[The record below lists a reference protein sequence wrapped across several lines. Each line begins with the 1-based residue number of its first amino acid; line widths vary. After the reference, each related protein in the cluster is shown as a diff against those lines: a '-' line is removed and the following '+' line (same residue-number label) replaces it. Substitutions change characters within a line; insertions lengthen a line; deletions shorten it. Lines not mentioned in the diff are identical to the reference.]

1 MALYSADVYICET
14 FFALAS
20 SSLAHPQNNHK
31 SFLAN
36 NKNYFSMTFSNLKT
50 AFRTVGIGLL
60 LSVLYVVLVLLHGT
74 FTDYQPKDVEI
85 LPAYQTSPLP
95 QVDKDELELVIWN
108 LGFGGLGK
116 ESEFFFDASGSQFFS
131 GGKMIHATKAMVD
144 KNNQGIVDFVNQHEA
159 DIFLFQEVDKSS
171 KRSYYFNQFKAL
183 ADSRPAYEAHFA
195 TNYKVGRVPIPI
207 MEPWQVYGKT
217 FSGLATLSRY
227 QASEVERYQLPGS
240 YDWPTR
246 IFQLDR
252 CIAIHRYPTDRNGD
266 LVVMNIH
273 HSAYD
278 EGGVLKKQQM
288 AFLKDLLIAEYAKG
302 NYVIVGGD
310 WNQCP
315 PGFKFD
321 HFMPGQTE
329 GYTQINIPTD
339 YLPGDWTWAYDQDIP
354 TNRKTHSPYHHG
366 KTFVALI
373 DFFLVSPN
381 VQVLSVKG
389 VEQGFDFSDHQ
400 PVSMRIRLREKV

>member
-1 MALYSADVYICET
+1 
-14 FFALAS
+14 
-20 SSLAHPQNNHK
+20 
-31 SFLAN
+31 
-36 NKNYFSMTFSNLKT
+36 MTFPNLKT
-50 AFRTVGIGLL
+50 AFRAVGGLSL
-60 LSVLYVVLVLLHGT
+60 LPALYVAFVLIHGT
-74 FTDYQPKDVEI
+74 FTDYQPTEVE
-85 LPAYQTSPLP
+85 LLTPHQSSPLV
-95 QVDKDELELVIWN
+95 QVEQEELDLVIWN

-116 ESEFFFDASGSQFFS
+116 ESEFFFDASGSQYFS
-131 GGKMIHATKAMVD
+131 GGKMVHATESMVK
-144 KNNQGIVDFVNQHEA
+144 KNNQGIIDFVSQTDA
-159 DIFLFQEVDKSS
+159 DFFLLQEVDKES
-171 KRSYYFNQFKAL
+171 KRSYYFDQFAAL
-183 ADSRPAYEAHFA
+183 AKTRPAYDAHFA

-207 MEPWQVYGKT
+207 MEPWHVYGKT
-217 FSGLATLSRY
+217 YSGLATLSRFKSS
-227 QASEVERYQLPGS
+227 QVDRVQLPGRFE
-240 YDWPTR
+240 WPTR

-252 CIAIHRYPTDRNGD
+252 CIAIHRYPTQYKGD

-315 PGFKFD
+315 PDFNFD

-329 GYTQINIPTD
+329 GYSQINIPKD
-339 YLPGDWTWAYDQDIP
+339 YLPEDWTWAYDPHTP

-366 KTFVALI
+366 RTFVALI

-381 VQVLSVKG
+381 VEVLEVKG
-389 VEQGFDFSDHQ
+389 VDQAFDFSDHQ
-400 PVSMRIRLREKV
+400 PVRMRVRLRGMEG